1 MAPVELVNER
11 QNMKKLV
18 VIGIFA
24 SALAFAAP
32 ARAGVGVSVN
42 IGVPILAVQ
51 VGLTGV
57 YVQAGP
63 VAVGVGCARPVV
75 CAEAPVVSAAPPV
88 SAKPAPA
95 RASRRVVSPPPL
107 TVYQG
112 PYPSH
117 IAPPF
122 SP

>member
-1 MAPVELVNER
+1 
-11 QNMKKLV
+11 MKKYLV
-18 VIGIFA
+18 LGIVA
-24 SALAFAAP
+24 VALAIAAP
-32 ARAGVGVSVN
+32 ARAAVGVSVN

-63 VAVGVGCARPVV
+63 VAVGVGCTRPVV
-75 CAEAPVVSAAPPV
+75 CAAVPAVPAATLV
-88 SAKPAPA
+88 SAKPAPTPA
-95 RASRRVVSPPPL
+95 QRRGSAPPTL

>member
-1 MAPVELVNER
+1 
-11 QNMKKLV
+11 MKKLLV
-18 VIGIFA
+18 LGIFA
-24 SALAFAAP
+24 GALAVAAP

-63 VAVGVGCARPVV
+63 VAVGVGCTQPVT
-75 CAEAPVVSAAPPV
+75 CAEVPVAPAAPPV
-88 SAKPAPA
+88 CAKPAPA
-95 RASRRVVSPPPL
+95 RAPRRVVSPPPL

-112 PYPSH
+112 PYPSY